1 MRLHIVLAPLLI
13 ALAVAGCGVRGD
25 LELPPSSTPEA
36 APSDA
41 GAGETA
47 PVDDRPFI
55 LDGLL
60 L

>member
-1 MRLHIVLAPLLI
+1 MRLRTFVLTTLL
-13 ALAVAGCGVRGD
+13 ALAVAGCGVRGN
-25 LELPPSSTPEA
+25 LEPPSAADAPEG
-36 APSDA
+36 APVDEA
-41 GAGETA
+41 T